1 MEVFMPE
8 EKKVMSDE
16 EILFSD
22 EEIEGIVI
30 KPWSFGMLFE
40 VSPSLEIVLDK
51 MDEKGLIAKF
61 EESEGFLSWTLLAR
75 LFTIAGP
82 EVLKIISLTTK
93 KPVEEVK
100 SLEMNV
106 GMKIATTIYN
116 QNKERILNALK
127 NVFSPPQ
134 K

>member
-1 MEVFMPE
+1 MPE

-22 EEIEGIVI
+22 EEIAGIVI

-51 MDEKGLIAKF
+51 MDEKGLIAKL

-100 SLEMNV
+100 SLEMDV
-106 GMKIATTIYN
+106 GMKIAITIYN

>member
-1 MEVFMPE
+1 MPE

-16 EILFSD
+16 QILFSD

-51 MDEKGLIAKF
+51 MDEKGLITKL

-82 EVLKIISLTTK
+82 EILKIISLTTK
-93 KPVEEVK
+93 KPIDEVK
-100 SLEMNV
+100 KLDMGV
-106 GMKIATTIYN
+106 GMKIAITIYN